1 MLRWR
6 ANSDVGKVPG
16 RLVLR
21 VLRSDLIWPFANH
34 QSLRRDLSRSDD
46 PVVPKKWSELDWSF
60 GGQVWE
66 PLGWVMG
73 VVARTRPSRSME
85 KSSLTGTRKRSIHR
99 KDALIEDRK
108 EASGFGGSVGLVG
121 TVVDLS
127 FCLIVRVRGKS
138 TSLHKKL
145 PSFLIVTWRN
155 LLIGSKT

>member
-1 MLRWR
+1 
-6 ANSDVGKVPG
+6 
-16 RLVLR
+16 
-21 VLRSDLIWPFANH
+21 
-34 QSLRRDLSRSDD
+34 
-46 PVVPKKWSELDWSF
+46 
-60 GGQVWE
+60 
-66 PLGWVMG
+66 

-145 PSFLIVTWRN
+145 PSFLIVTWQSG
-155 LLIGSKT
+155 LAVHDFSIGHQRMKMVHKLEIGKVKYQAKDSRPLDTFSHVP